1 MITAGGGCGAVGSNS
16 QTLEEAV
23 VAEQVQMVI
32 HLIILA
38 MLVMEPLIAKE
49 AKTTVVGMIVDQI
62 AESIQTTG
70 KMEVVVIVL
79 EQVEVGRSTES
90 KTFTTTN
97 VLSDAL
103 KIIKKQLKKLQIGV
117 QKDKEIILRD
127 KIVEIKDLS

>member
-1 MITAGGGCGAVGSNS
+1 
-16 QTLEEAV
+16 
-23 VAEQVQMVI
+23 
-32 HLIILA
+32 